1 MTPDEL
7 IGRILWRSD
16 EILVLDKPAGIAV
29 HRAPGTR
36 HSLEDHFDALKL
48 GLPDRPGLAH
58 RLDKDTT
65 GCLVLGRTPA
75 MLQRLGQLF
84 ADGAVAKTYWAVVEG
99 APPTPDGRIDQAL
112 KRVKRAGD
120 WSSAI
125 DRNGQPAA
133 TRFKTLGQGDG
144 RTWLELAP
152 ETGRTHQ
159 IRVHCAFLRCP
170 VVADVLYG
178 RPAGPGE
185 RLHLHARAIAF
196 DLPGTGRVEV
206 AAPPPRH
213 MLPALRAC
221 GYIVRP

>member
-36 HSLEDHFDALKL
+36 YSLEDYFDALRF

-65 GCLVLGRTPA
+65 GCLVLGRTPD
-75 MLQRLGQLF
+75 MLRRLNRLF

-99 APPTPDGRIDQAL
+99 APPLTEGRIDRPL
-112 KRVKRAGD
+112 KQVKRAGD
-120 WSSAI
+120 WSSVI
-125 DRNGQPAA
+125 DKNGQPAA
-133 TRFKTLGQGDG
+133 TRYRTLGQGDG
-144 RTWLELAP
+144 RTWLELIP

-159 IRVHCAFLRCP
+159 IRVHCASLRCP
-170 VVADVLYG
+170 VVADEQYG

-185 RLHLHARAIAF
+185 RLHLHARAVGF
-196 DLPGTGRVEV
+196 DLPGVARVEV
-206 AAPPPRH
+206 TAPPPRH
-213 MLPALRAC
+213 MVPALRAC
-221 GYIVRP
+221 GFVAL

>member
-1 MTPDEL
+1 VTPDEL

-36 HSLEDHFDALKL
+36 YSLEDHFDALKL

-65 GCLVLGRTPA
+65 GCLVLGRTPD
-75 MLQRLGQLF
+75 MLRRLNQLF
-84 ADGAVAKTYWAVVEG
+84 ADGAVAKTYWAVVED
-99 APPTPDGRIDQAL
+99 APPAPEGRVDRAL
-112 KRVKRAGD
+112 KQVKRAGD
-120 WSSAI
+120 WSSVV
-125 DRNGQPAA
+125 DKHGQPAA
-133 TRFKTLGQGDG
+133 TRYRMLGQGDG
-144 RTWLELAP
+144 RSWLELHP

-170 VVADVLYG
+170 VVADEQYG

-185 RLHLHARAIAF
+185 RLHLHARSVTF
-196 DLPGTGRVEV
+196 ELTGAGRIEV
-206 AAPPPRH
+206 SAPPPRH

-221 GYIVRP
+221 GFAG